1 MTRILGLESE
11 NDMSDPISNYGRM
24 TQSNAAARS
33 AIEKVDPKGTSAAS
47 AKEESAPAKA
57 APGAD
62 KISLSNVA
70 QKVMA
75 QPEFDRAKVESIKQ
89 AIKDGNY
96 PVNPR
101 RIAES
106 FVALEKLITN

>member
-1 MTRILGLESE
+1 
-11 NDMSDPISNYGRM
+11 MSDPISNYGRM
-24 TQSNAAARS
+24 TQSSAAARN
-33 AIEKVDPKGTSAAS
+33 AIEKVDPKGTSAAA

-57 APGAD
+57 EAPGAD
-62 KISLSNVA
+62 KISLTNVA

-106 FVALEKLITN
+106 FVALEKLITS

>member
-1 MTRILGLESE
+1 
-11 NDMSDPISNYGRM
+11 MSDPISNYGRM

-33 AIEKVDPKGTSAAS
+33 AIEKVDPKGTFAAS

-57 APGAD
+57 SPGAD

-70 QKVMA
+70 EKVKA

>member
-1 MTRILGLESE
+1 
-11 NDMSDPISNYGRM
+11 MSDPISNYGRM
-24 TQSNAAARS
+24 TQSNAAVRK

-62 KISLSNVA
+62 KVSLSNVA

-75 QPEFDRAKVESIKQ
+75 QPEFDRAKVES
-89 AIKDGNY
+89 IKDGNY

>member
-1 MTRILGLESE
+1 
-11 NDMSDPISNYGRM
+11 MSDPISNYGRM
-24 TQSNAAARS
+24 TQSSAAARN
-33 AIEKVDPKGTSAAS
+33 AIEKVDPKGTSVAA
-47 AKEESAPAKA
+47 AKEETAPAKA
-57 APGAD
+57 PAPGAD

-75 QPEFDRAKVESIKQ
+75 QPEFDRAKGESIKQ

-96 PVNPR
+96 PINPR

-106 FVALEKLITN
+106 FVALEKLITS

>member
-1 MTRILGLESE
+1 
-11 NDMSDPISNYGRM
+11 MSDPISNYGRV

-33 AIEKVDPKGTSAAS
+33 AVEKIDPKGPPAAA

-57 APGAD
+57 SPGAD
-62 KISLSNVA
+62 KVSLSNVA
-70 QKVMA
+70 QKAMA
-75 QPEFDRAKVESIKQ
+75 QPDFDRAKVESIKQ

-96 PVNPR
+96 PINPR

-106 FVALEKLITN
+106 FVALEKLITS

>member
-1 MTRILGLESE
+1 
-11 NDMSDPISNYGRM
+11 MSDPISNYGRV

-33 AIEKVDPKGTSAAS
+33 AIEKIDPKGTSAAA
-47 AKEESAPAKA
+47 AKEESAPAKT

-62 KISLSNVA
+62 KVSLSNVT

-75 QPEFDRAKVESIKQ
+75 QPEFDRSKVESIKQ

-106 FVALEKLITN
+106 FVALEKLITS

>member
-1 MTRILGLESE
+1 
-11 NDMSDPISNYGRM
+11 MSDPISNYGRM
-24 TQSNAAARS
+24 TQSSAAARN
-33 AIEKVDPKGTSAAS
+33 AIEKVDPKGTSAAA
-47 AKEESAPAKA
+47 AKEETAPAKA
-57 APGAD
+57 PAPGAD

-96 PVNPR
+96 PINPR

-106 FVALEKLITN
+106 FVALEKLITS

>member
-1 MTRILGLESE
+1 
-11 NDMSDPISNYGRM
+11 MSDPISNYGRM
-24 TQSNAAARS
+24 TQSSAIARS

-47 AKEESAPAKA
+47 ASEELTLSAPAKVS
-57 APGAD
+57 PGAD
-62 KISLSNVA
+62 KVSLSNVN

>member
-1 MTRILGLESE
+1 
-11 NDMSDPISNYGRM
+11 MSDPISNYGRM

-47 AKEESAPAKA
+47 AKEESAPAKVS
-57 APGAD
+57 PGAD

>member
-62 KISLSNVA
+62 KVSLSNVTE
-70 QKVMA
+70 KVKA

-89 AIKDGNY
+89 AIKEGNY

-106 FVALEKLITN
+106 FVALEKLIAN